1 MNIILH
7 IYINCP
13 EKTNVQRQKVEAE
26 SGCLKL
32 GGKKTGSGCKWI
44 QGVFLG

>member
-32 GGKKTGSGCKWI
+32 GSKK
-44 QGVFLG
+44 QGVAANGYKVSF